1 MYVWLYVFALVSN
14 LLWFLDVGWMEHTC
28 VWWYIIYIYIH
39 NYIWL
44 YDYMYMWYVY
54 MCLCHF
60 IPDFSIITVKKSKCI
75 MYNVY
80 MYYIPLVSIHTLDD

>member
-1 MYVWLYVFALVSN
+1 MIICVRIGEQFVVVSWCRMN
-14 LLWFLDVGWMEHTC
+14 GTHMCLM
-28 VWWYIIYIYIH
+28 IYNIYIH